1 MDARQVAAVRGQE
14 STLAMRLISM
24 PAPSLIME
32 PPNPSLE
39 RTRVSVVDVR
49 LTPSL
54 TCAGA
59 RAAQLSR

>member
-1 MDARQVAAVRGQE
+1 MRARSQLVSV
-14 STLAMRLISM
+14 

-39 RTRVSVVDVR
+39 RTHVSVVDVR

-59 RAAQLSR
+59 RAAQLSRSASKGEN